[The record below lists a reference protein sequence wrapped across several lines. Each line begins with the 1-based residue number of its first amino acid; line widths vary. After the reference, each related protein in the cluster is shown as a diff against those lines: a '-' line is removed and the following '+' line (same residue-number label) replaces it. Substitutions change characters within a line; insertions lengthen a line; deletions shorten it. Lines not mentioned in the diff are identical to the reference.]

1 MTPREAVRVAPC
13 SGSVEPCAID
23 LAPAGHMLKSSTL
36 SRRLLLS
43 RNAAFSS
50 RSGMNNPSP
59 YYLPR
64 GGGYAQRPR
73 GIRWFPI
80 IIGLVFVVVA
90 ALILLILL
98 YPASFGVSTPSTPYR
113 FGLFGGFFFFFF
125 ILIVLFFIVR
135 VAFWSSRAS
144 GYGRRRYGGDDS
156 EGPRMNRPAM
166 VARMRYARGEIT
178 REQYDQIMKD
188 LGRPPSQQ

>member
-1 MTPREAVRVAPC
+1 V
-13 SGSVEPCAID
+13 SGQ
-23 LAPAGHMLKSSTL
+23 
-36 SRRLLLS
+36 
-43 RNAAFSS
+43 
-50 RSGMNNPSP
+50 SP

-64 GGGYAQRPR
+64 GGGYAPRPR

-80 IIGLVFVVVA
+80 IIGVVFVIVA
-90 ALILLILL
+90 TFILLVLL

-135 VAFWSSRAS
+135 VAFWSTRAS
-144 GYGRRRYGGDDS
+144 GYGRRRYRGDDAERS
-156 EGPRMNRPAM
+156 GINRPAM

-188 LGRPPSQQ
+188 LGRPPGPQ